1 MTEQSVENQAEPR
14 SITKVEL
21 DRKTRCCWMGT
32 LLRLDGDRLAGRRRV
47 GHRIAGS
54 RDHYPRRAGCQ
65 EVLRDSRRWILDCR
79 GISLPGWW
87 DLGTGGDPVLHGA
100 VPADPGRRGSSGIC
114 FRKEGANHDDV
125 HTTYD
130 SVQHCTAL
138 KESQAKTVSMDCPYT
153 GKGEEFSPTNLVE
166 AALGGCMLLAMG
178 AIAMRHDVDL
188 SGARID
194 VSISATD
201 KPVMRFSEVDV
212 EVNAARESL

>member
-1 MTEQSVENQAEPR
+1 MT
-14 SITKVEL
+14 
-21 DRKTRCCWMGT
+21 
-32 LLRLDGDRLAGRRRV
+32 
-47 GHRIAGS
+47 
-54 RDHYPRRAGCQ
+54 
-65 EVLRDSRRWILDCR
+65 
-79 GISLPGWW
+79 
-87 DLGTGGDPVLHGA
+87 
-100 VPADPGRRGSSGIC
+100 
-114 FRKEGANHDDV
+114 DV

-130 SVQHCTAL
+130 SQQHCTAL
-138 KESQAKTVSMDCPYT
+138 KESRAKAVSMDCPYT

-212 EVNAARESL
+212 AVNMPASLTEKERAMLERAAEGCPIKHSFGSDIPVRVSYRYEQQVSQSYLTPELVPD